1 MIISRLLKHGFTS
14 ILFALLMALQ
24 LSACSTEDSAT
35 AVTEDSAT
43 VSLSWVAPSARED
56 NAPIS
61 LSEIAGYRVYYGTTP
76 GQYTNSVD
84 INDGIA
90 EGYTFTALPTATY
103 FFVVT
108 TYDTE
113 GRESQYSAEVTKVV

>member
-14 ILFALLMALQ
+14 TLFALLMALQ
-24 LSACSTEDSAT
+24 LSACSTEESAT
-35 AVTEDSAT
+35 TAVG
-43 VSLSWVAPSARED
+43 VSLSWVAPSERED
-56 NAPIS
+56 STPIS
-61 LSEIAGYRVYYGTTP
+61 LSEIAGYKIYYGTTP

-90 EGYTFTALPTATY
+90 EGYTFTALPLGTY

-108 TYDTE
+108 TYDAE
-113 GRESQYSAEVTKVV
+113 GRESQFSAEVTKVV

>member
-1 MIISRLLKHGFTS
+1 MIISRLLKHRFTS

-24 LSACSTEDSAT
+24 LSACSTEEST
-35 AVTEDSAT
+35 TTTSG
-43 VSLSWVAPSARED
+43 VSLAWVAPSERED
-56 NAPIS
+56 NTAIS
-61 LSEIAGYRVYYGTTP
+61 LSEIAGYKVYYGTAP

-90 EGYTFTALPTATY
+90 EGYTFKALPAATY
-103 FFVVT
+103 FFVIT
-108 TYDTE
+108 TYDTD

>member
-1 MIISRLLKHGFTS
+1 MIISQLLKHRFTS
-14 ILFALLMALQ
+14 TLFALLMALQ

-35 AVTEDSAT
+35 AVGVSAVD
-43 VSLSWVAPSARED
+43 VSLSWVAPSERED
-56 NAPIS
+56 NTPIL
-61 LSEIAGYRVYYGTTP
+61 LSEIAGYKVYYGTAP
-76 GQYTNSVD
+76 GLYTNSVD

-90 EGYTFTALPTATY
+90 EGYTFKALPAATY

-113 GRESQYSAEVTKVV
+113 GRESRYSAEVTKVV

>member
-1 MIISRLLKHGFTS
+1 VSSVDGTTHTVVITIIGADEAGTP
-14 ILFALLMALQ
+14 A
-24 LSACSTEDSAT
+24 D
-35 AVTEDSAT
+35 
-43 VSLSWVAPSARED
+43 VSLSWVAPSERED
-56 NAPIS
+56 NTPIS
-61 LSEIAGYRVYYGTTP
+61 LSEIAGYRIYYGTTQ

-90 EGYTFTALPTATY
+90 EGYTFTALPAATY

-108 TYDTE
+108 TYDSE